1 MTRQIGGRR
10 TRKANM
16 WAKAAGEYYRSHKN
30 DPKIKEF
37 RDVLKSPDFK
47 KYYLSKYGKGSKGS
61 QTKFSKKNLTRKQ
74 KKFSKY
80 QKGESEEEIQ
90 EEGQEE
96 MNEEGQEEM
105 DEEPMKM
112 TKKTKKG
119 KKNSKKSQ
127 MKEEDNEWKWGGKK
141 RRVGGNPDVAQTD
154 TEPAQPVAEPAQTDT
169 EPQTALHGP
178 TALHRQTADTT
189 ETTAIQ
195 ST

>member
-1 MTRQIGGRR
+1 MAKTVGGRR

-47 KYYLSKYGKGSKGS
+47 KYYLSKYGKGSK
-61 QTKFSKKNLTRKQ
+61 QKFTRSNKTT
-74 KKFSKY
+74 SKY
-80 QKGESEEEIQ
+80 QKGEPEEEVQ

-96 MNEEGQEEM
+96 IN
-105 DEEPMKM
+105 EEPMKI
-112 TKKTKKG
+112 TKKGKKNG

-141 RRVGGNPDVAQTD
+141 RGGGLDGQSVVQGQSVVDAESVA
-154 TEPAQPVAEPAQTDT
+154 PVPNSEVSVQ
-169 EPQTALHGP
+169 G
-178 TALHRQTADTT
+178 
-189 ETTAIQ
+189 
-195 ST
+195 